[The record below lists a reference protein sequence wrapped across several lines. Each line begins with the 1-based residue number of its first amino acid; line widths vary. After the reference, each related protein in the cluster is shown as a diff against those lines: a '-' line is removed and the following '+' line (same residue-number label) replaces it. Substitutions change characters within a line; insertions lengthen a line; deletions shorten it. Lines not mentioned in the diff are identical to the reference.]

1 MTIAVRQFIPQYR
14 LWRSGKCSIFR
25 GRLIAAPTVYDDTF
39 TELPAKSEF
48 ESAKH
53 IRGVDRLTDMSVSLW
68 IKSPDWPKGRSGDL

>member
-14 LWRSGKCSIFR
+14 LWQSGKCSIFR

-48 ESAKH
+48 DGQQERYRAQ
-53 IRGVDRLTDMSVSLW
+53 
-68 IKSPDWPKGRSGDL
+68 SGYGTNIAVPGTH